1 MKIGDKVKVIR
12 GTRKGETGILARKEW
27 VNIFAKDMWIVDFD
41 NDMPDGYIDEERLKV
56 I

>member
-1 MKIGDKVKVIR
+1 MKKGDKVKVIR
-12 GTRKGETGILARKEW
+12 GTRKGETGTLARKEW
-27 VNIFAKDMWIVDFD
+27 VNLFAKDMWIVDFD